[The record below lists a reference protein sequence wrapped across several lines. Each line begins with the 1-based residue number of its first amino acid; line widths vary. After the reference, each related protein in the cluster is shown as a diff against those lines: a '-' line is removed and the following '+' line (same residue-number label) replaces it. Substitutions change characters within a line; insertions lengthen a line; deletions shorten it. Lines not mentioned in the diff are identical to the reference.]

1 MKLVLSYQSL
11 KIIERI
17 GLTDYSSN
25 MKTGIKVGDILSE
38 LSHYIVRGIN
48 PDGSVQVVHKERGD
62 IVNIGKFYVE
72 KYIKSGDNYDKEVEV
87 TREDK
92 KDGTL
97 GIRSIWENIHSG
109 QVFTVCFKKQN
120 KPKSKRKLQEE
131 IDAIVE
137 QFSNSIDTV
146 KNNKKGVA
154 NAAKNL
160 ITELVNNPV
169 LPYEEGEERVL
180 RGFKIQFESRDGR
193 YDCVDMDI
201 TRTDKESGIRPVN
214 VLTIKWLIYNGVK
227 YVVE

>member
-1 MKLVLSYQSL
+1 M
-11 KIIERI
+11 IERI
-17 GLTDYSSN
+17 NQLKQGS
-25 MKTGIKVGDILSE
+25 IISE
-38 LSHYIVRGIN
+38 GSHYIVNKVSPSTAWLTHFESGEEVQIGIGYLKHYT
-48 PDGSVQVVHKERGD
+48 DSAD
-62 IVNIGKFYVE
+62 FYNE
-72 KYIKSGDNYDKEVEV
+72 EVKV
-87 TREDK
+87 TKEDK

-109 QVFTVCFKKQN
+109 QVFTVCFKKQD

-154 NAAKNL
+154 NAAKSL

-169 LPYEEGEERVL
+169 LPYEEGEDRVL
-180 RGFKIQFESRDGR
+180 RGYKIQFESRDGR
-193 YDCVDMDI
+193 YNCVDMDI
-201 TRTDKESGIRPVN
+201 QQTDKESGVRPVN
-214 VLTIKWLIYNGVK
+214 INTIKYLIFNGVK